1 MSDVCLCCFG
11 DPLGFVMEA
20 PVSCGEGRLGEH
32 KALHV
37 MWAALSR
44 QPEHTGS
51 CVDVEVR
58 TARFGVNVL
67 CTPMCCRRFDSQD
80 PLPLP
85 ICGCD
90 F

>member
-37 MWAALSR
+37 MWAAL
-44 QPEHTGS
+44 
-51 CVDVEVR
+51 
-58 TARFGVNVL
+58 
-67 CTPMCCRRFDSQD
+67 
-80 PLPLP
+80 
-85 ICGCD
+85 
-90 F
+90 